1 MNLEDR
7 KKKLESYINSLDN
20 AIHYYDPQTA
30 SLKALIQDVRNNDK
44 DGKLDEIRKELEL
57 MGAHTSEGD
66 SEQVLLTLESMLFYS
81 SIILPLSGI
90 FNVFESKGKWS
101 FSNRYN
107 IQFNFDENAYS
118 ARDIYHLISQL
129 PEDTVLNKL
138 KDVSIKSNTD
148 LIIDAYKRKDENAF
162 VQAFELVQDKQAI
175 KDFFVYVAQIFDS
188 ANAFDDYI
196 PELDKL
202 DKDSIND
209 FKILMQLRDELIQ
222 KANDSTTVEATNRTS
237 LLVQDFLNP
246 FELNQTIR
254 LYLLLLIGYLET
266 APKLDSI
273 TKEYVNKVIQN
284 PDYIDITN
292 ELLAEAERMIK
303 EHNAKNAVSA
313 SKHQVENES
322 FPLPFPEHLGIP
334 YEEKQSEFIE
344 ALYKELTRRKY
355 VSKKTRI
362 DVFKYLLG
370 DKKPEDYNGEK
381 IEWLKSVTELH
392 CFYVCYYGNTAGK
405 EHGWK
410 VLNKM
415 FFKNGK
421 HNLENNPNDITK
433 KSSESHLE
441 TFQSMIERAKG
452 GGLS

>member
-1 MNLEDR
+1 MKLEDR
-7 KKKLESYINSLDN
+7 KKKLESYIKSLED
-20 AIHYYDPQTA
+20 AIHHFDPQIA
-30 SLKALIQDVRNNDK
+30 ELKATIQDIRTNEK
-44 DGKLDEIRKELEL
+44 EAFSDETLKQLEQL
-57 MGAHTSEGD
+57 GALPSESNPD
-66 SEQVLLTLESMLFYS
+66 QVFEILEAMLFFVS
-81 SIILPLSGI
+81 MPLPLLAI
-90 FNVFESKGKWS
+90 FNVFEYKGKWS
-101 FSNRYN
+101 FSDNYN
-107 IQFNFDENAYS
+107 IQFNFDEHAYS
-118 ARDIYHLISQL
+118 AREIYHLIAQL
-129 PEDTVLNKL
+129 PEGVVLNKL
-138 KDVSIKSNTD
+138 KDVSIKSDTD

-162 VQAFELVQDKQAI
+162 VQAFELVQDKQSI
-175 KDFFVYVAQIFDS
+175 KDYFVFIAQ
-188 ANAFDDYI
+188 AFDQANNYDDFNLN
-196 PELDKL
+196 PDSPDKEQISDL
-202 DKDSIND
+202 
-209 FKILMQLRDELIQ
+209 KILMQSRDDFIRKSNDTNIVKATDYRSLIIQDAYIPWDINHALRLYQ
-222 KANDSTTVEATNRTS
+222 V
-237 LLVQDFLNP
+237 LLVQ
-246 FELNQTIR
+246 
-254 LYLLLLIGYLET
+254 YLEM
-266 APKLDSI
+266 APKLDTI

-292 ELLAEAERMIK
+292 DLLAEAERMIK

-421 HNLENNPNDITK
+421 HNLENNPTDITK